1 MKGYY
6 AFVVSAFFL
15 MFFFLGGCMTSE
27 ETISFNYRNPLIRF
41 TNNGLMFREEYVT
54 PKRAM
59 ELMEKYRI
67 PKNATIHL
75 LVDDDYV
82 DNRATWVFQRNYLAR
97 AGYTKSVLIRNQKPE
112 VRVLNDD
119 EKLQRS
125 RAKRPQSTIRYKKAN
140 EL

>member
-1 MKGYY
+1 MKAYY
-6 AFVVSAFFL
+6 TFLVSVVFL
-15 MFFFLGGCMTSE
+15 TSFFLGGCMTSE
-27 ETISFNYRNPLIRF
+27 VTITFNYRNPLIRF

-125 RAKRPQSTIRYKKAN
+125 RAKSPQSTFRYKKAN
-140 EL
+140 ER

>member
-1 MKGYY
+1 
-6 AFVVSAFFL
+6 
-15 MFFFLGGCMTSE
+15 MTSE
-27 ETISFNYRNPLIRF
+27 ETITFNYRNPLIRF

-125 RAKRPQSTIRYKKAN
+125 RAKSPQSTFRYKKAN
-140 EL
+140 ER

>member
-15 MFFFLGGCMTSE
+15 VSFFLGGCTTSE

>member
-1 MKGYY
+1 MKAYY
-6 AFVVSAFFL
+6 TFLVSVVFL
-15 MFFFLGGCMTSE
+15 TFFFLGGCMTSE
-27 ETISFNYRNPLIRF
+27 EKITFNYRNPLIRF

-125 RAKRPQSTIRYKKAN
+125 RAKRPQSTFRYKKAN
-140 EL
+140 ER

>member
-1 MKGYY
+1 MKAYY
-6 AFVVSAFFL
+6 TFLVSVVFL
-15 MFFFLGGCMTSE
+15 TSFFLGGCMTSE
-27 ETISFNYRNPLIRF
+27 ETITFNYRNPLIRF

-125 RAKRPQSTIRYKKAN
+125 RAKSPQSTFRYKKAN
-140 EL
+140 ER